1 MCARHPSPALPARSG
16 SPVEARQTQPC
27 MRAPCDEFI
36 SLASHELLTPVTA
49 LRLQAQHIRRL
60 VSQHPEEVPARIPS
74 MVETF
79 DRQLG
84 RLALLCDEL
93 LHATQIV
100 ASELPLACEDVDL
113 AALVGEIV
121 DRVEPRPDVRA
132 LVTIQVVGAPRGQ
145 WDRMLVEQ
153 LVLHL
158 VRNALVYGE
167 GRPVAIDIAQ
177 VEGGARLLVKDDGIG
192 IAEEDQ
198 ARIFE
203 RFERAVPPSRFGGLG
218 LGLYIA
224 RAAAEAHGGSI
235 RVESAPGEGATFVV
249 ELPSEPGVARRARD
263 HAPHAAR
270 SLKFLRAGRRRSH
283 PRRRTEAIAKAD
295 RTSRTRAF

>member
-1 MCARHPSPALPARSG
+1 MCARHPSPALAARPS
-16 SPVEARQTQPC
+16 SPVEARQKPPST
-27 MRAPCDEFI
+27 RAPCDEFI

-60 VSQHPEEVPARIPS
+60 LSQHPEEVPARIPS

-113 AALVGEIV
+113 AELVGDIV
-121 DRVEPRPDVRA
+121 DRAAPRPSARA
-132 LVTIQVVGAPRGQ
+132 LVTIRVSGAPRGR

-167 GRPVAIDIAQ
+167 GRPVAIDVAR
-177 VEGGARLLVKDDGIG
+177 VDGGARIVVKDHGIG
-192 IAEEDQ
+192 IAPEDH

-235 RVESAPGEGATFVV
+235 RVESAPGEGATFIV
-249 ELPSEPGVARRARD
+249 ELPTEAGVARRALDR
-263 HAPHAAR
+263 APRAR
-270 SLKFLRAGRRRSH
+270 SLGLTREARRRS
-283 PRRRTEAIAKAD
+283 RSRRTCSVARA
-295 RTSRTRAF
+295 RPSRTRAS

>member
-1 MCARHPSPALPARSG
+1 
-16 SPVEARQTQPC
+16 

-49 LRLQAQHIRRL
+49 LRLQAQNIRRL
-60 VSQHPEEVPARIPS
+60 LSQHPEEVPARIPS

-100 ASELPLACEDVDL
+100 ASELPIACEDVDL
-113 AALVGEIV
+113 GALVGDIV
-121 DRVEPRPDVRA
+121 DRVAQRPDARA
-132 LVTIQVVGAPRGQ
+132 LVTIRVSGTPRGQ

-167 GRPVAIDIAQ
+167 GRPVAIEVAE
-177 VEGGARLLVKDDGIG
+177 VEGGARLVVQDHGIG

-203 RFERAVPPSRFGGLG
+203 RFERAVSPSRFGGLG

-235 RVESAPGEGATFVV
+235 RVESEPGQGATFIV
-249 ELPSEPGVARRARD
+249 ELPTKRSATRRALEN
-263 HAPHAAR
+263 APHAAR
-270 SLKFLRAGRRRSH
+270 SPGFTRPARRRFR
-283 PRRRTEAIAKAD
+283 PRRTGAIARAA
-295 RTSRTRAF
+295 RPSRTRAF

>member
-1 MCARHPSPALPARSG
+1 MCARHPSPALAARSG
-16 SPVEARQTQPC
+16 SPVDARQKSPC

-60 VSQHPEEVPARIPS
+60 LSQHPEEVPARIPS
-74 MVETF
+74 MVESF

-113 AALVGEIV
+113 AELVGGIV
-121 DRVEPRPDVRA
+121 DRVAQRPDARA
-132 LVTIQVVGAPRGQ
+132 LVTIRVSGASRGQ

-158 VRNALVYGE
+158 VRNAFVYGE
-167 GRPVAIDIAQ
+167 GRPVTIEVTEMD
-177 VEGGARLLVKDDGIG
+177 GGVRLVVQDHGIG

-235 RVESAPGEGATFVV
+235 RVESEPGQGATFIV
-249 ELPSEPGVARRARD
+249 ELPAESRAARRALD

-270 SLKFLRAGRRRSH
+270 SLGLIPPVRRRSRSRL
-283 PRRRTEAIAKAD
+283 PGAVARAARP
-295 RTSRTRAF
+295 SRTRVF

>member
-1 MCARHPSPALPARSG
+1 
-16 SPVEARQTQPC
+16 

-60 VSQHPEEVPARIPS
+60 LSQHPEEVPARIPS
-74 MVETF
+74 MVESF

-113 AALVGEIV
+113 AGLVGDIV
-121 DRVEPRPDVRA
+121 DRVAQRPDARA
-132 LVTIQVVGAPRGQ
+132 LVTIRVSGAARGQ

-167 GRPVAIDIAQ
+167 GRPVTIDVAEM
-177 VEGGARLLVKDDGIG
+177 EGGVRLVVQDHGIG
-192 IAEEDQ
+192 IAEDDQ
-198 ARIFE
+198 VRIFE

-235 RVESAPGEGATFVV
+235 RVESEPGQGATFIV
-249 ELPSEPGVARRARD
+249 ELPTESRAARRALD

-270 SLKFLRAGRRRSH
+270 SLGLIHPVRRRSRSRL
-283 PRRRTEAIAKAD
+283 PGAVARAARP
-295 RTSRTRAF
+295 SRTRAF

>member
-1 MCARHPSPALPARSG
+1 
-16 SPVEARQTQPC
+16 

-49 LRLQAQHIRRL
+49 LRLQAQHMRRL
-60 VSQHPEEVPARIPS
+60 LSQHPEEAPARIPT

-113 AALVGEIV
+113 AALVGDIV
-121 DRVEPRPDVRA
+121 DRVAQRPDARA
-132 LVTIQVVGAPRGQ
+132 LVTIRVSGAPRGQ

-167 GRPVAIDIAQ
+167 GRPVAIEVAE
-177 VEGGARLLVKDDGIG
+177 VEGGARLVVQDHGIG
-192 IAEEDQ
+192 IAKEDQ

-203 RFERAVPPSRFGGLG
+203 RFERAVSSSRFGGLG

-235 RVESAPGEGATFVV
+235 RVESEPGRGATFIV
-249 ELPSEPGVARRARD
+249 ELPTARSVTRRALD

-270 SLKFLRAGRRRSH
+270 SLGLIRPVRRRSR
-283 PRRRTEAIAKAD
+283 PRRTGALARAA
-295 RTSRTRAF
+295 RLSRTRAF